1 MLTEK
6 ENHRLKERIKQ
17 LSTQIKELRNEKHS
31 SQILLG
37 QNIEKE
43 IVKSKNERCND
54 TYKTKRRNIVFIN
67 ML

>member
-1 MLTEK
+1 MLREK
-6 ENHRLKERIKQ
+6 EKHRLKEHIKQ

-54 TYKTKRRNIVFIN
+54 PYKTKKHNIVFIN